1 MGGYTLTIG
10 DIMDRIIEKSKWKTY
25 RPYAF
30 VTIAV
35 MIIVSAMV
43 LSAKGGDTLKIDNRR
58 IGISTVEKGD
68 FQEFIAFSGSVV
80 PIKTYYLD
88 AIEGG
93 RVESRYIEAGTFVE
107 KGDKIISLAN
117 TNLLLD
123 IMYREAELFQQS
135 NNLRNTKLAMQQ
147 NRLNIQSQILDLD
160 YQILQSKRVFDRNA
174 KLSDKAMISNE
185 AYESSRDDYQY
196 LIKKRMLTLQSF
208 EQDSIY
214 REVQVEQL
222 ESGLQRMQDNMGIV
236 RQNLD
241 NLVITAPVSGQL
253 TSLNAEIGEAK
264 VRGERLGQIDILD
277 GFKIIA
283 PVDEHFIT
291 RVQLNQPAHFSIGS
305 KAYSVHLNKIYP
317 EVVNGQFR
325 IELGFDEVEP
335 EDIRRGQTIHM
346 RLELGNSSQAILLR
360 RGGFY
365 QETGGQWVYVLDEG
379 GASASKRKVKLG
391 RQNQD
396 VYEVLEGLEPGDK
409 VITSSYRQFGDYEQL
424 FFKSES

>member
-1 MGGYTLTIG
+1 MPIG
-10 DIMDRIIEKSKWKTY
+10 DTMDRKIEKSKWKKY
-25 RPYAF
+25 RLYVL
-30 VTIAV
+30 VTAAV
-35 MIIVSAMV
+35 ILVGSALV
-43 LSAKGGDTLKIDNRR
+43 TGASSGDTLKIDNRR
-58 IGISTVEKGD
+58 IGISSVESGD
-68 FQEFIAFSGSVV
+68 FQEFIAFSGAVV

-93 RVESRYIEAGTFVE
+93 RVEARYIEAGTFVE

-147 NRLNIQSQILDLD
+147 NRLNIQSQLLDLD
-160 YQILQSKRVFDRNA
+160 HQILQSKRVFERNK
-174 KLSDKAMISNE
+174 KLSSKAMISSDE
-185 AYESSRDDYQY
+185 FDSSRDDYQY
-196 LIKKRMLTLQSF
+196 LLKKRELTLQSF

-222 ESGLQRMQDNMGIV
+222 ESGLQRMQDNMEIV
-236 RQNLD
+236 KQNLD

-277 GFKIIA
+277 GFKISA

-291 RVQLNQPAHFSIGS
+291 RVQLSQPALFTIGS
-305 KAYSVHLNKIYP
+305 NEYTVHLNKIYP

-325 IELGFDEVEP
+325 IELGFEGREP
-335 EDIRRGQTIHM
+335 EDIRRGQTLHM
-346 RLELGNSSQAILLR
+346 RLELGNSQQAILLR

-379 GASASKRKVKLG
+379 GESASKRQVKLG

-396 VYEVLEGLEPGDK
+396 YYEVLEGLEPGEK

-424 FFKSES
+424 FFKNEA

>member
-1 MGGYTLTIG
+1 
-10 DIMDRIIEKSKWKTY
+10 MDRIIEQSKWNKY
-25 RPYAF
+25 RPYVFAT
-30 VTIAV
+30 VAV
-35 MIIVSAMV
+35 ILVGSALVMG
-43 LSAKGGDTLKIDNRR
+43 ARGGDTLKIDNRR
-58 IGISTVEKGD
+58 IGISSVESGD
-68 FQEFIAFSGSVV
+68 FQEFIAFSGAVV

-93 RVESRYIEAGTFVE
+93 RVESRYMEAGTVVK

-147 NRLNIQSQILDLD
+147 NRLNIQSQLLDLD
-160 YQILQSKRVFDRNA
+160 YQILQSRRVFERNE
-174 KLSDKAMISNE
+174 KLSSKAMISSDE
-185 AYESSRDDYQY
+185 FDSSRDDYQF
-196 LIKKRMLTLQSF
+196 LLKKRELTLQSF

-222 ESGLQRMQDNMGIV
+222 ESGLQRMQDNMEIV
-236 RQNLD
+236 KQNLD

-277 GFKIIA
+277 GFKISA

-305 KAYSVHLNKIYP
+305 NEYTVHLNKIYP

-325 IELGFDEVEP
+325 IELGFEGVEP
-335 EDIRRGQTIHM
+335 EDIRRGQTLHM
-346 RLELGNSSQAILLR
+346 RLELGNSEQAILLR

-379 GASASKRKVKLG
+379 GESASKRQVKLG

-396 VYEVLEGLEPGDK
+396 FYEVLEGLEPGDK
-409 VITSSYRQFGDYEQL
+409 VITSSYSQFGDYEQL
-424 FFKSES
+424 FFKNEA

>member
-1 MGGYTLTIG
+1 MDKIIERSAWSKYKPYTLIAG
-10 DIMDRIIEKSKWKTY
+10 AAIVII
-25 RPYAF
+25 
-30 VTIAV
+30 
-35 MIIVSAMV
+35 SALV
-43 LSAKGGDTLKIDNRR
+43 VGAKRNDSLKIDNRR
-58 IGISTVEKGD
+58 IGISTVENGE
-68 FQEFIAFSGSVV
+68 FQEFIAFSGAVV
-80 PIKTYYLD
+80 PIKTYFLD

-93 RVESRYIEAGTFVE
+93 RVESRYIEAGTYVQ

-147 NRLNIQSQILDLD
+147 NRLNIQSQLLDLD
-160 YQILQSKRVFDRNA
+160 YQILQAKRIYERND
-174 KLSDKAMISNE
+174 KLADKDMISSE
-185 AYESSRDDYQY
+185 EYESSRDDYQF
-196 LIKKRMLTLQSF
+196 LVKKRVLTLQSF

-222 ESGLQRMQDNMGIV
+222 ESGLQRMQDNMEIV
-236 RQNLD
+236 KQNLD

-277 GFKIIA
+277 GFKVSA

-305 KAYSVHLNKIYP
+305 KEYTVLLNKIYP

-325 IELGFDEVEP
+325 IELGFEEIEP

-346 RLELGNSSQAILLR
+346 RLELGNSSEAILLR

-379 GASASKRKVKLG
+379 GQSASKREVKLG

-396 VYEVLEGLEPGDK
+396 YYEVLEGLEPGDQ
-409 VITSSYRQFGDYEQL
+409 VITSSYHQFGDYEQL
-424 FFKSES
+424 FFKNET

>member
-1 MGGYTLTIG
+1 MGDT
-10 DIMDRIIEKSKWKTY
+10 MDRIIEKSRWKKY

-30 VTIAV
+30 AAAAAIFVVSVLV
-35 MIIVSAMV
+35 MGAR
-43 LSAKGGDTLKIDNRR
+43 GGDTLKIDNRR
-58 IGISTVEKGD
+58 IGISTVESGD
-68 FQEFIAFSGSVV
+68 FQEFIPLSGTVV

-93 RVESRYIEAGTFVE
+93 RVETRYMDAGTFVE
-107 KGDKIISLAN
+107 QGDKIISLAN

-147 NRLNIQSQILDLD
+147 NRLSIQSQLLDLN
-160 YQILQSKRVFDRNA
+160 YQILQSKRVFERNA
-174 KLSDKAMISNE
+174 RLAEKEMISGE

-196 LIKKRMLTLQSF
+196 LLKKRVLTLQSF

-214 REVQVEQL
+214 REVQVQQL
-222 ESGLQRMQDNMGIV
+222 ESGLARMQDNMEIV
-236 RQNLD
+236 KQNLD

-277 GFKIIA
+277 GFKVST

-291 RVQLNQPAHFSIGS
+291 RVQLNQFGHFSIS
-305 KAYSVHLNKIYP
+305 SNEYTIRLTKIYP

-325 IELGFDEVEP
+325 IELEFDEAEP
-335 EDIRRGQTIHM
+335 EDIRRGQTLHL
-346 RLELGNSSQAILLR
+346 RLELGNSEQAILLT
-360 RGGFY
+360 RGGFF
-365 QETGGQWVYVLDEG
+365 QDTGGQWVYVLDEG
-379 GASASKRKVKLG
+379 GESASKRAIKLG

-396 VYEVLEGLEPGDK
+396 FYEVLEGLEPGEK
-409 VITSSYRQFGDYEQL
+409 VITSSYSQFGDYEQL
-424 FFKSES
+424 FFKNEA

>member
-1 MGGYTLTIG
+1 MTIG

-196 LIKKRMLTLQSF
+196 LIKKRMLTLQS
-208 EQDSIY
+208 
-214 REVQVEQL
+214 
-222 ESGLQRMQDNMGIV
+222 
-236 RQNLD
+236 
-241 NLVITAPVSGQL
+241 
-253 TSLNAEIGEAK
+253 
-264 VRGERLGQIDILD
+264 
-277 GFKIIA
+277 
-283 PVDEHFIT
+283 
-291 RVQLNQPAHFSIGS
+291 
-305 KAYSVHLNKIYP
+305 
-317 EVVNGQFR
+317 
-325 IELGFDEVEP
+325 
-335 EDIRRGQTIHM
+335 
-346 RLELGNSSQAILLR
+346 
-360 RGGFY
+360 
-365 QETGGQWVYVLDEG
+365 
-379 GASASKRKVKLG
+379 
-391 RQNQD
+391 
-396 VYEVLEGLEPGDK
+396 
-409 VITSSYRQFGDYEQL
+409 
-424 FFKSES
+424 

>member
-1 MGGYTLTIG
+1 MDKIIQRSKWSKVKPYAILTGLTIV
-10 DIMDRIIEKSKWKTY
+10 IIS
-25 RPYAF
+25 AL
-30 VTIAV
+30 
-35 MIIVSAMV
+35 II
-43 LSAKGGDTLKIDNRR
+43 SAKGNDSLKIDNRR
-58 IGISTVEKGD
+58 IGISSVEKGD
-68 FQEFIAFSGSVV
+68 FQEFIAFSGAVV
-80 PIKTYYLD
+80 PIKTYFLD

-93 RVESRYIEAGTFVE
+93 RVEARYIEAGTLVE

-147 NRLNIQSQILDLD
+147 NRLNIQSQLLDLD
-160 YQILQSKRVFDRNA
+160 YQILQSRRVYDRNA
-174 KLSDKAMISNE
+174 KLADKALISSDE
-185 AYESSRDDYQY
+185 YESSRDDFQF
-196 LIKKRMLTLQSF
+196 LIKKRLLTLQSF
-208 EQDSIY
+208 EQDSLY

-222 ESGLQRMQDNMGIV
+222 ESGLQRMHDNMEIV
-236 RQNLD
+236 KQNLD

-277 GFKIIA
+277 GFKISA

-305 KAYSVHLNKIYP
+305 NDYTVHLNKIYP

-325 IELGFDEVEP
+325 IELEFNELEP

-379 GASASKRKVKLG
+379 GASASKRAVKLG

-396 VYEVLEGLEPGDK
+396 FYEVLEGLEPGDK
-409 VITSSYRQFGDYEQL
+409 VITSSYSQFGDYEQL
-424 FFKSES
+424 FFKNEA

>member
-1 MGGYTLTIG
+1 
-10 DIMDRIIEKSKWKTY
+10 MDRIIEKSRWKKY
-25 RPYAF
+25 KPYAF
-30 VTIAV
+30 AAAAAIFVVSVLV
-35 MIIVSAMV
+35 MGAR
-43 LSAKGGDTLKIDNRR
+43 GGDTLKIDNRR
-58 IGISTVEKGD
+58 IGISTVESGD
-68 FQEFIAFSGSVV
+68 FQEFIPLSGTVV

-93 RVESRYIEAGTFVE
+93 RVETRYMDAGTFVE
-107 KGDKIISLAN
+107 QGDKIISLAN

-147 NRLNIQSQILDLD
+147 NRLSIQSQLLDLN
-160 YQILQSKRVFDRNA
+160 YQILQSKRVFERNA
-174 KLSDKAMISNE
+174 RLAEKEMISGE

-196 LIKKRMLTLQSF
+196 LLKKRVLTLQSF

-214 REVQVEQL
+214 REVQVQQL
-222 ESGLQRMQDNMGIV
+222 ESGLARMQDNMEIV
-236 RQNLD
+236 KQNLD

-277 GFKIIA
+277 GFKISA

-291 RVQLNQPAHFSIGS
+291 RVQLSQPAHFSIGS
-305 KAYSVHLNKIYP
+305 REYTVHLNKIYP

-325 IELGFDEVEP
+325 IELAFEGLEP
-335 EDIRRGQTIHM
+335 EDIRRGQTLHM
-346 RLELGNSSQAILLR
+346 RLELGNSEQAILLR

-379 GASASKRKVKLG
+379 GQSASKRQVKLG

-396 VYEVLEGLEPGDK
+396 FYEVLEGLEPGDK

-424 FFKSES
+424 FFKNEA

>member
-1 MGGYTLTIG
+1 
-10 DIMDRIIEKSKWKTY
+10 MDRKIEKSRWKKY
-25 RPYAF
+25 RPIVF
-30 VTIAV
+30 
-35 MIIVSAMV
+35 IIVALLLIGSALV
-43 LSAKGGDTLKIDNRR
+43 AGASGTDTLKIDNRR
-58 IGISTVEKGD
+58 IGISTVESGD

-93 RVESRYIEAGTFVE
+93 RVEARYIEAGTFVE

-147 NRLNIQSQILDLD
+147 NRLNIQSQLLDLD
-160 YQILQSKRVFDRNA
+160 YQILQSRRVFERNEQ
-174 KLSDKAMISNE
+174 LSEKAMISDE
-185 AYESSRDDYQY
+185 EFESSRDDFQY
-196 LIKKRMLTLQSF
+196 LVKKRILTLQSF

-214 REVQVEQL
+214 REVQVQQL
-222 ESGLQRMQDNMGIV
+222 ENGLQRMQDNMQIV
-236 RQNLD
+236 KQNLD

-277 GFKIIA
+277 GFKISA

-291 RVQLNQPAHFSIGS
+291 RVQLSQPAHFNIGS
-305 KAYSVHLNKIYP
+305 NEYTVHLSKIYP

-325 IELGFDEVEP
+325 IELGFEGVEP
-335 EDIRRGQTIHM
+335 DDIRRGQTLHM
-346 RLELGNSSQAILLR
+346 RLELGNSEQAVLLR
-360 RGGFY
+360 RGSFY

-379 GASASKRKVKLG
+379 GQSASKRPVKLG

-396 VYEVLEGLEPGDK
+396 YYEVLEGLEPGDQ
-409 VITSSYRQFGDYEQL
+409 VITSSYSQFGDYEQL
-424 FFKSES
+424 FFKNEA

>member
-1 MGGYTLTIG
+1 
-10 DIMDRIIEKSKWKTY
+10 MDRVIEKSKWKTY
-25 RPYAF
+25 RPFAF
-30 VTIAV
+30 AALAV
-35 MIIVSAMV
+35 LFIIISLVISAQ
-43 LSAKGGDTLKIDNRR
+43 GGDTLKIDNRR
-58 IGISTVEKGD
+58 IGISIVEKGD
-68 FQEFIAFSGSVV
+68 FQEFIPLSGAVV

-93 RVESRYIEAGTFVE
+93 RVDSRYMEAGTFVA

-147 NRLNIQSQILDLD
+147 NRLNIQSQLLDLD
-160 YQILQSKRVFDRNA
+160 YQILQSKRVFKRNT
-174 KLSDKAMISNE
+174 KLAEKEMIYSE
-185 AYESSRDDYQY
+185 EFESSRDDFQF
-196 LIKKRMLTLQSF
+196 LQKKRILTLQSF

-222 ESGLQRMQDNMGIV
+222 ESGLQRMQDNMEIV
-236 RQNLD
+236 KQNLD

-277 GFKIIA
+277 GFKVST

-291 RVQLNQPAHFSIGS
+291 RVQLDQFAHFSIGS
-305 KAYSVHLNKIYP
+305 KEYTIRLSKIYP

-325 IELGFDEVEP
+325 IELEFDEAEP
-335 EDIRRGQTIHM
+335 EDIRRGQTVHM
-346 RLELGNSSQAILLR
+346 RLELGNSEQAILLT

-379 GASASKRKVKLG
+379 GESASKRRVKLG

-396 VYEVLEGLEPGDK
+396 YYEVLEGLEAGDR

-424 FFKSES
+424 LFKNES

>member
-1 MGGYTLTIG
+1 MTIG

>member
-1 MGGYTLTIG
+1 
-10 DIMDRIIEKSKWKTY
+10 
-25 RPYAF
+25 
-30 VTIAV
+30 
-35 MIIVSAMV
+35 
-43 LSAKGGDTLKIDNRR
+43 
-58 IGISTVEKGD
+58 
-68 FQEFIAFSGSVV
+68 
-80 PIKTYYLD
+80 
-88 AIEGG
+88 
-93 RVESRYIEAGTFVE
+93 
-107 KGDKIISLAN
+107 
-117 TNLLLD
+117 
-123 IMYREAELFQQS
+123 
-135 NNLRNTKLAMQQ
+135 
-147 NRLNIQSQILDLD
+147 
-160 YQILQSKRVFDRNA
+160 
-174 KLSDKAMISNE
+174 
-185 AYESSRDDYQY
+185 
-196 LIKKRMLTLQSF
+196 
-208 EQDSIY
+208 
-214 REVQVEQL
+214 
-222 ESGLQRMQDNMGIV
+222 MQDNMGIV

>member
-1 MGGYTLTIG
+1 
-10 DIMDRIIEKSKWKTY
+10 MDRTIEKSKWKTY
-25 RPYAF
+25 RPF
-30 VTIAV
+30 VFAALAV
-35 MIIVSAMV
+35 LFIIISLVISAQ
-43 LSAKGGDTLKIDNRR
+43 GGDTLKIDNRR

-68 FQEFIAFSGSVV
+68 FQEFIPLSGAVV

-93 RVESRYIEAGTFVE
+93 RVDSRYMEAGTFVA

-147 NRLNIQSQILDLD
+147 NRLNIQSQLLDLD
-160 YQILQSKRVFDRNA
+160 YQILQSKRVFKRNT
-174 KLSDKAMISNE
+174 KLAEKEMISSE
-185 AYESSRDDYQY
+185 EFESSRDDFQF
-196 LIKKRMLTLQSF
+196 LQKKRILTLQSF

-222 ESGLQRMQDNMGIV
+222 ESGLQRMQDNMEIV
-236 RQNLD
+236 KQNLD

-277 GFKIIA
+277 GFKVST

-291 RVQLNQPAHFSIGS
+291 RVQLDQFAHFSIGS
-305 KAYSVHLNKIYP
+305 IKYTIRLSKIYP

-325 IELGFDEVEP
+325 IELEFDEAEP
-335 EDIRRGQTIHM
+335 EDIRRGQTVHM
-346 RLELGNSSQAILLR
+346 RLELGNSEQAILLT

-379 GASASKRKVKLG
+379 GESASKRQVKLG

-396 VYEVLEGLEPGDK
+396 YYEVLEGLEAGDR

-424 FFKSES
+424 FFKNES

>member
-1 MGGYTLTIG
+1 MPCGE
-10 DIMDRIIEKSKWKTY
+10 IMDRIIEKSKWKKY
-25 RPYAF
+25 KPYAF
-30 VTIAV
+30 ATAAAFVLVCALV
-35 MIIVSAMV
+35 VSAR
-43 LSAKGGDTLKIDNRR
+43 GGDTLRIDNRR
-58 IGISTVEKGD
+58 IGINEVERGD
-68 FQEFIAFSGSVV
+68 FQEFIAFSGAVV

-93 RVESRYIEAGTFVE
+93 RVEARYIEAGTFVA

-147 NRLNIQSQILDLD
+147 NRLNIQSQLLDLD
-160 YQILQSKRVFDRNA
+160 YQILQSKRVFERNE
-174 KLSDKAMISNE
+174 KLSDKAMISSE
-185 AYESSRDDYQY
+185 EFESSRDDYQY
-196 LIKKRMLTLQSF
+196 LIKKRALTLQSF

-222 ESGLQRMQDNMGIV
+222 ESGLQRMQDNMEIV
-236 RQNLD
+236 KQNLD

-277 GFKIIA
+277 GFKISA

-305 KAYSVHLNKIYP
+305 RAYTVHLNKIYP

-325 IELGFDEVEP
+325 IELEFEDVEP
-335 EDIRRGQTIHM
+335 EDIRRGQTLHM
-346 RLELGNSSQAILLR
+346 RLELGNSEQAILLR

-379 GASASKRKVKLG
+379 GESASKREVKLG

-396 VYEVLEGLEPGDK
+396 FYEVLEGLEPGDK
-409 VITSSYRQFGDYEQL
+409 VITSSYSQFGDYEQL
-424 FFKSES
+424 FFKNES

>member
-1 MGGYTLTIG
+1 
-10 DIMDRIIEKSKWKTY
+10 MDKIIERSKWQKY
-25 RPYAF
+25 RPFAG
-30 VTIAV
+30 VAGV
-35 MIIVSAMV
+35 AGIIVSALV
-43 LSAKGGDTLKIDNRR
+43 ISAGGGDTLRIDNRR
-58 IGISTVEKGD
+58 IGISTVEKGE
-68 FQEFIAFSGSVV
+68 FQEFIALSGAVV
-80 PIKTYYLD
+80 PIKTYFLD

-93 RVESRYIEAGTFVE
+93 RVEARYIEAGTFVE

-147 NRLNIQSQILDLD
+147 NRLNIQSQLLDLD
-160 YQILQSKRVFDRNA
+160 YQILQSKRVFNRNV
-174 KLSDKAMISNE
+174 KLADKSMISSE
-185 AYESSRDDYQY
+185 EYESSRDDYQF
-196 LIKKRMLTLQSF
+196 LIKKRSLTLQSF

-222 ESGLQRMQDNMGIV
+222 ESGLQRMQDNMEIV
-236 RQNLD
+236 KQNLE

-277 GFKIIA
+277 GFKVST

-291 RVQLNQPAHFSIGS
+291 RVQLNQSAHFSIGPNE
-305 KAYSVHLNKIYP
+305 YTITLNKIYP

-325 IELGFDEVEP
+325 IELGFDNAEP
-335 EDIRRGQTIHM
+335 EDIRRGQTLHM
-346 RLELGNSSQAILLR
+346 RLELGNSEQAILLR

-379 GASASKRKVKLG
+379 GESASKREVKLG

-396 VYEVLEGLEPGDK
+396 YYEVLEGLEPGDR

-424 FFKSES
+424 FFKNES

>member
-1 MGGYTLTIG
+1 
-10 DIMDRIIEKSKWKTY
+10 MDKVIKKSKWNKY
-25 RPYAF
+25 KPYAL
-30 VTIAV
+30 VVGVAAIIISALTI
-35 MIIVSAMV
+35 
-43 LSAKGGDTLKIDNRR
+43 SAKGSDSLKIDNRR
-58 IGISTVEKGD
+58 IGISTVEDGE
-68 FQEFIAFSGSVV
+68 FQEFIAFSGAVV
-80 PIKTYYLD
+80 PIKTYFLD

-147 NRLNIQSQILDLD
+147 NRLNIQSQLLDLD
-160 YQILQSKRVFDRNA
+160 YQILQSKRIYDRNA
-174 KLSDKAMISNE
+174 KLADKDMISSE
-185 AYESSRDDYQY
+185 EFESSRDDYQF
-196 LIKKRMLTLQSF
+196 LVKKRMLTLQSF

-222 ESGLQRMQDNMGIV
+222 ESGLRRMQDNMEIV
-236 RQNLD
+236 KQNLD

-277 GFKIIA
+277 GFKVSA

-305 KAYSVHLNKIYP
+305 KEYTVHLNKIYP

-325 IELGFDEVEP
+325 IELGFDEIEP

-365 QETGGQWVYVLDEG
+365 QETGGQWVYVLDASG
-379 GASASKRKVKLG
+379 RSASKRQVKLG

-396 VYEVLEGLEPGDK
+396 YYEVLEGLEPGDK
-409 VITSSYRQFGDYEQL
+409 VITSSYHQFGDYEQL
-424 FFKSES
+424 FFTNET

>member
-1 MGGYTLTIG
+1 LTIG

>member
-1 MGGYTLTIG
+1 
-10 DIMDRIIEKSKWKTY
+10 MDKIIERSKWSKY
-25 RPYAF
+25 KPYAMLSGL
-30 VTIAV
+30 ALL
-35 MIIVSAMV
+35 IISTLVI
-43 LSAKGGDTLKIDNRR
+43 SAKGSDTLKIDNRR
-58 IGISTVEKGD
+58 IGISTVEKGE
-68 FQEFIAFSGSVV
+68 FQEFIAFSGAVV
-80 PIKTYYLD
+80 PIKTYFLD

-93 RVESRYIEAGTFVE
+93 RVESRYIEAGTYVE

-147 NRLNIQSQILDLD
+147 NRLTIQSQLLDLD
-160 YQILQSKRVFDRNA
+160 YQILQSKRIYERNA
-174 KLSDKAMISNE
+174 KLADKDMISNE
-185 AYESSRDDYQY
+185 DYESSRDDYQF
-196 LIKKRMLTLQSF
+196 LVKKRMLTLQSF

-222 ESGLQRMQDNMGIV
+222 ESGLQRMQDNMEV
-236 RQNLD
+236 VKQNLD

-277 GFKIIA
+277 GFKVSA

-291 RVQLNQPAHFSIGS
+291 RVQLDQPAHFKIGS
-305 KAYSVHLNKIYP
+305 KEYTVHLSKIYP

-325 IELGFDEVEP
+325 IELAFEEVEP
-335 EDIRRGQTIHM
+335 EDIRRGQTLHM

-365 QETGGQWVYVLDEG
+365 QDTGGQWVYVLDEG
-379 GASASKRKVKLG
+379 GESASKRDVKLG

-396 VYEVLEGLEPGDK
+396 YYEVLEGLEPGDK
-409 VITSSYRQFGDYEQL
+409 VITSSYHQFGDYEQL
-424 FFKSES
+424 FFKNEA

>member
-1 MGGYTLTIG
+1 MTIG

-283 PVDEHFIT
+283 PGDEHFIT
-291 RVQLNQPAHFSIGS
+291 RVQLKQPAHFRIDS

>member
-1 MGGYTLTIG
+1 MVAGVALLVISALA
-10 DIMDRIIEKSKWKTY
+10 ISSKG
-25 RPYAF
+25 
-30 VTIAV
+30 
-35 MIIVSAMV
+35 SD
-43 LSAKGGDTLKIDNRR
+43 SLKIDNRR
-58 IGISTVEKGD
+58 IGISTVESGE
-68 FQEFIAFSGSVV
+68 FQEFIAFSGAVV
-80 PIKTYYLD
+80 PIKTYFLD

-93 RVESRYIEAGTFVE
+93 RVESRFIEAGTYVE
-107 KGDKIISLAN
+107 QGDKIISLAN

-147 NRLNIQSQILDLD
+147 NRLNIQSQLLDLD
-160 YQILQSKRVFDRNA
+160 YQILQAQRIYERNE
-174 KLSDKAMISNE
+174 KLADKEMISSE
-185 AYESSRDDYQY
+185 AYESSRDDYEF
-196 LIKKRMLTLQSF
+196 LVKKRLLTLQSF

-222 ESGLQRMQDNMGIV
+222 ESGLQRMQDNMEV
-236 RQNLD
+236 VKQNLD

-277 GFKIIA
+277 GFKVSA

-291 RVQLNQPAHFSIGS
+291 RVQLDQPAHFKIGTQ
-305 KAYSVHLNKIYP
+305 AYTVHLNKIYP

-325 IELGFDEVEP
+325 VELGFKEDEPV
-335 EDIRRGQTIHM
+335 DIRRGQTLHL
-346 RLELGNSSQAILLR
+346 RLELGSSTEATLLR

-365 QETGGQWVYVLDEG
+365 QDTGGQWVYVLDEG
-379 GASASKRKVKLG
+379 GVSASKREVKLG

-396 VYEVLEGLEPGDK
+396 FYEVLEGLKPGDK
-409 VITSSYRQFGDYEQL
+409 VITSSYHQFGDYEQL
-424 FFKSES
+424 FFKNEA

>member
-1 MGGYTLTIG
+1 MAVILVGSALVMGA
-10 DIMDRIIEKSKWKTY
+10 R
-25 RPYAF
+25 
-30 VTIAV
+30 
-35 MIIVSAMV
+35 
-43 LSAKGGDTLKIDNRR
+43 GGDTLKIDNRR
-58 IGISTVEKGD
+58 IGISSVESGD
-68 FQEFIAFSGSVV
+68 FQEFIAFSGAVV

-93 RVESRYIEAGTFVE
+93 RVESRYMEAGTVVK

-147 NRLNIQSQILDLD
+147 NRLNIQSQLLDLD
-160 YQILQSKRVFDRNA
+160 YQILQSRRVFERNE
-174 KLSDKAMISNE
+174 KLSSKAMISSDE
-185 AYESSRDDYQY
+185 FDSSRDDYQF
-196 LIKKRMLTLQSF
+196 LLKKRELTLQSF

-222 ESGLQRMQDNMGIV
+222 ESGLQRMQDNMEIV
-236 RQNLD
+236 KQNLD

-277 GFKIIA
+277 GFKISA

-305 KAYSVHLNKIYP
+305 NEYTVHLNKIYP

-325 IELGFDEVEP
+325 IELGFEGVEP
-335 EDIRRGQTIHM
+335 EDIRRGQTLHM
-346 RLELGNSSQAILLR
+346 RLELGNSEQAILLR

-379 GASASKRKVKLG
+379 GESASKRQVKLG

-396 VYEVLEGLEPGDK
+396 FYEVLEGLEPGDK
-409 VITSSYRQFGDYEQL
+409 VITSSYSQFGDYEQL
-424 FFKSES
+424 FFKNEA

>member
-1 MGGYTLTIG
+1 MTIG

-325 IELGFDEVEP
+325 IELGFDQVEP